1 MPVIALKKLHSDER
15 NANVCPPEVL
25 ETLQRNIQQSG
36 LCPTLQ
42 VRPHPKRSGHYVI
55 IDGHHR
61 KQVLETLGWKEVE
74 CQILDI
80 DEMQAGLLLL
90 TLNRLRGTD
99 IPRKRAE
106 LIDSLLP
113 VLGLED
119 LTALLPE
126 AKGEIE
132 GLLAL
137 LKQDEA
143 ALEEAFKAQLQKE
156 RETLP
161 VPLGFMIPAADLPL
175 VQEALQA
182 YQAQSQ
188 RDQGQALVAI
198 CRDVL
203 ALHEVNETANRDESH
218 EHATAKT

>member
-1 MPVIALKKLHSDER
+1 MPLIELKKLHTDPR
-15 NANVCPPEVL
+15 NANVCPPDML
-25 ETLQRNIQQSG
+25 ETLQRHIQRSG
-36 LCPTLQ
+36 VCPTLQ
-42 VRPHPKRSGHYVI
+42 VRPHPKRSGNYVI

-80 DEMQAGLLLL
+80 DETQAGLLLL

-113 VLGLED
+113 VLGLEE

-126 AKGEIE
+126 EKGEIE

-137 LKQDEA
+137 LRQDET
-143 ALEEAFKAQLQKE
+143 ALEQAFKAQLEKE
-156 RETLP
+156 REALP
-161 VPLGFMIPAADLPL
+161 VPLGFMIPVADLPL
-175 VQEALQA
+175 VQEALEY
-182 YQAQSQ
+182 YQAQNQ

-203 ALHEVNETANRDESH
+203 ALHEVNS
-218 EHATAKT
+218 EHAASKT